1 MEASMFM
8 DYNELM
14 AIASS
19 KQVDGLLRWLDRM
32 EVPYFFDSKDKPRVL
47 KADIE
52 RLTQKRGA

>member
-14 AIASS
+14 EIASS

-32 EVPYFFDSKDKPRVL
+32 EVPYLIDSKDKPRVL

-52 RLTQKRGA
+52 KLIQKKGA